1 MDIFE
6 SLENLN
12 VSEECFEEIM
22 DMVEGLVG
30 EIKRK
35 HGEPEYKYSK
45 ETGTV
50 PANKSA
56 ELLAKRDDAWGKEID
71 QAKEREGSEK
81 VKDKRFHTKD
91 EKGYMNT
98 IQKQI
103 KDRAEKIK
111 TGELERF
118 RQRPDGSYVLLHH
131 KNPKFRKPLQ

>member
-12 VSEECFEEIM
+12 VSEECFDEIM

-30 EIKRK
+30 EIERK
-35 HGEPEYKYSK
+35 HGEPKYKYSK

-56 ELLAKRDDAWGKEID
+56 ELLAKRDDAWGKEFN

-81 VKDKRFHTKD
+81 VHDKRFNTKN
-91 EKGYMNT
+91 EKGNIKT
-98 IQKQI
+98 IQKQL

-118 RQRPDGSYVLLHH
+118 GQRPDGSYVLL
-131 KNPKFRKPLQ
+131 P